1 MLCVRPRAR
10 PRELPN
16 PKETCYQ
23 VVVTTTLESLVAQMT
38 VAELAQRSGRSISD
52 LIELVLSQSGGPRA
66 ASPATNGHQRGK
78 PGRKPAAAAPAASP
92 GRKKG
97 AQTRTQA
104 GRATYDE
111 SVLLAVK
118 TSKGKVKAEE
128 LRRKVGGTP
137 PQLRAA
143 LARLIENGVVKS
155 AGKARGTTYAA
166 A

>member
-1 MLCVRPRAR
+1 MRCSPAAR
-10 PRELPN
+10 IPN
-16 PKETCYQ
+16 AIETCYQ
-23 VVVTTTLESLVAQMT
+23 VGVTTTLESLVAQMT

-52 LIELVLSQSGGPRA
+52 LVELVLSNGGAASARA
-66 ASPATNGHQRGK
+66 ASNGHQRGK
-78 PGRKPAAAAPAASP
+78 PGRKPAAAAASP

-104 GRATYDE
+104 GRASYDE
-111 SVLLAVK
+111 AVLAAVK
-118 TSKGKVKAEE
+118 TSRGKVKAEE
-128 LRRKVGGTP
+128 LRKKVGGTP

-143 LARLIENGVVKS
+143 LARLIDNGAVKS